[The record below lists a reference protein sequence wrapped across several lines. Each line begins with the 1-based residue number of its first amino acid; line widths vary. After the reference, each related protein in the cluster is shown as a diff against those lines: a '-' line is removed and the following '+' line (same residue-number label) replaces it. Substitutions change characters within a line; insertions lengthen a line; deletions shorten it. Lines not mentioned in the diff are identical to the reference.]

1 MLAKLFSIYSRSPK
15 KSRELSEIVEDLK
28 MVFDLPSGGNM
39 PVRCQ
44 GTHWISHKR
53 KALQHVIDRYGT
65 YINHIASLL
74 EDQTIASADRARLQG
89 FCSKWMNFK
98 MHIGAAMYTDILK
111 SPSCLSLMLQEEEI
125 DVIKGIQHLL
135 KSRKSLQSLWKQ
147 NPLEW
152 PSISVVYSRIV
163 EDETSKAQSYQGV
176 TLSNCCSKNFQQ
188 YSNEA
193 IKDLQRLD
201 EKLKERLEWSDL
213 TMLRSILVFLDTQ
226 SWFGS
231 LDKG

>member
-1 MLAKLFSIYSRSPK
+1 
-15 KSRELSEIVEDLK
+15 
-28 MVFDLPSGGNM
+28 
-39 PVRCQ
+39 
-44 GTHWISHKR
+44 
-53 KALQHVIDRYGT
+53 
-65 YINHIASLL
+65 
-74 EDQTIASADRARLQG
+74 
-89 FCSKWMNFK
+89 
-98 MHIGAAMYTDILK
+98 MYTDILK

-135 KSRKSLQSLWKQ
+135 KSRKSLQSLSKQ

-152 PSISVVYSRIV
+152 PSVSVVYSRIV

-176 TLSNCCSKNFQQ
+176 TLSNCSSKNFQQ
-188 YSNEA
+188 YSIDA

-201 EKLKERLEWSDL
+201 EKLKEQLEWSDL

-231 LDKG
+231 LDKDNDGFTAVIEAVEYIISHFREPLEAKGGNMSSIHDEVEEIVQYTRKFFSIADDYHKIWYKLHVMPDATKWPNVLLLCNLLFSYLFPMAVSKVYFLQ